1 MPDYEELIREICLTS
16 YVHKMYDGGTYKRM
30 VGDDDEASTAIAKA
44 VYTWASKQEGY
55 NSAIR
60 ELGELKA
67 KVYAY
72 EQIIA
77 NSNFK
82 PMLHE
87 DSKKFA
93 GSVADILDKI
103 KDEISIPL
111 EMHGSIAEYDEG
123 YDNAVNRVITII
135 EKYKEGGKG

>member
-16 YVHKMYDGGTYKRM
+16 YVHKMYDGSTYKTM
-30 VGDDDEASTAIAKA
+30 VGDNDEASTAIAKA

-72 EQIIA
+72 EKIIA
-77 NSNFK
+77 NSNFA
-82 PMLHE
+82 PM
-87 DSKKFA
+87 
-93 GSVADILDKI
+93 VQPII
-103 KDEISIPL
+103 VDEFKGFP
-111 EMHGSIAEYDEG
+111 EGEKGAE
-123 YDNAVNRVITII
+123 
-135 EKYKEGGKG
+135 